1 MLSRLVVGPLLQNRT
16 RVGLSLVAI
25 ALGVSLGYAVQL
37 INRAA
42 IDEFA
47 NAVQTLSG
55 ESDLTVQGSR
65 RGFSEL
71 VYPLLANQSEVA
83 VASPMLSIDGR
94 LDGREDSLR
103 IVGLDMFRAARV
115 QPQLIPDIT
124 DRMDVLRADTVF
136 LSRAAAQ
143 WLDLATG
150 DPIAFQVGTD
160 RIELRIAGML
170 PGAGVGQRLAVV
182 DIATAQHHFRR
193 MGLVNRIELRLRPGV
208 SAESVAQR
216 IQTLLPAGVY
226 VETPQTVSQ
235 TALAMTR
242 AYRVNLNVLALV
254 ALFTGGLLVFSTQ
267 ALSIVQR
274 RSQHALL
281 RVLGVTRRGLVWLL
295 VGEAG
300 LVGLAGSLLGLL
312 LGLLGAQLVL
322 DAFGPDLGAGMFR
335 GVSAQLQIEP
345 LAALSFL
352 FLGVSAAVCGSIVP
366 ALEAARAA
374 PAQALKAGDETR
386 MFERLTSVVPG
397 LLLLLIGAGC
407 ALAPPVAGLP
417 LFGYASIAL
426 LLLGTI
432 ALMPKIATLVF
443 ARVPLPKTSEFALGL
458 AQLRA
463 APGQA
468 MVSLAAIVAA
478 VSLATSI
485 AIMVVSF
492 RTSLENWLEHI
503 LPGDMF
509 VRTSGYGE
517 TPYLSPDVQAR
528 LARVPGVR
536 RLEFLAGQRIRLEA
550 GRPPVTLLA
559 RDIDPRDPGRTLSL
573 VSAVVIP
580 QAEQPPPVWISEIV
594 ADVYGYRVG
603 DVVELPVGDR
613 NVAVTVS
620 GVWRDYA
627 RMQGAVAMTL
637 DTYRDLSGSNHVAD
651 AQLWLDEQVNV
662 DEVRRVLREVLPEPG
677 VEISEPHEL
686 QSESLAIFDRT
697 FAVTYALEAV
707 AIVIGLAGL
716 SASFSA
722 LTLARRREFGML
734 RHIGFSRAQILR
746 MLAFEGLLVS
756 ALGLVVGLLLGW
768 LMSVV
773 LIEVVNRQSFHWSMD
788 AYIPWPGLGL
798 FAISMLLAAMLAA
811 VASAR
816 RAMAGGVARAVRED
830 W

>member
-1 MLSRLVVGPLLQNRT
+1 
-16 RVGLSLVAI
+16 
-25 ALGVSLGYAVQL
+25 
-37 INRAA
+37 
-42 IDEFA
+42 
-47 NAVQTLSG
+47 
-55 ESDLTVQGSR
+55 
-65 RGFSEL
+65 
-71 VYPLLANQSEVA
+71 
-83 VASPMLSIDGR
+83 
-94 LDGREDSLR
+94 
-103 IVGLDMFRAARV
+103 
-115 QPQLIPDIT
+115 
-124 DRMDVLRADTVF
+124 
-136 LSRAAAQ
+136 
-143 WLDLATG
+143 
-150 DPIAFQVGTD
+150 
-160 RIELRIAGML
+160 
-170 PGAGVGQRLAVV
+170 
-182 DIATAQHHFRR
+182 
-193 MGLVNRIELRLRPGV
+193 
-208 SAESVAQR
+208 
-216 IQTLLPAGVY
+216 
-226 VETPQTVSQ
+226 
-235 TALAMTR
+235 
-242 AYRVNLNVLALV
+242 
-254 ALFTGGLLVFSTQ
+254 
-267 ALSIVQR
+267 
-274 RSQHALL
+274 LL
-281 RVLGVTRRGLVWLL
+281 RVLGVTRRGLIWLL
-295 VGEAG
+295 VGEAA
-300 LVGLAGSLLGLL
+300 LVGFAGSLLGLL
-312 LGLLGAQLVL
+312 LGLLGAQLIL
-322 DAFGPDLGAGMFR
+322 NAFGPDLGAGIFR
-335 GVSAQLQIEP
+335 GVSAQLTIEP
-345 LAALSFL
+345 LAALLFM
-352 FLGVSAAVCGSIVP
+352 FLGVAAAVCGSIVP

-386 MFERLTSVVPG
+386 MFERLTSIVPG
-397 LLLLLIGAGC
+397 VSLLVIGAVC

-417 LFGYASIAL
+417 LFGYVSIAL

-432 ALMPKIATLVF
+432 ALMPRIAMLVF
-443 ARVPLPKTSEFALGL
+443 ARVPMPRKSEFALGL

-468 MVSLAAIVAA
+468 MVSLASIVAA

-517 TPYLSPDVQAR
+517 TPYLSPEVQAR

-536 RLEFLAGQRIRLEA
+536 RIEFLAGQRIRLEA

-580 QAEQPPPVWISEIV
+580 IAGQPWPVWISEIV

-603 DVVELPVGDR
+603 DIVELPIGNK

-637 DTYRDLSGSNHVAD
+637 DAYRELSGRDDVAD
-651 AQLWLDEQVNV
+651 AQLWLDEHANV
-662 DEVRRVLREVLPEPG
+662 EQVRRALREALPEQG
-677 VEISEPHEL
+677 VEIREPYEL
-686 QSESLAIFDRT
+686 QSQSLAIFDRT

-734 RHIGFSRAQILR
+734 RHIGFSRAQVLR

-768 LMSVV
+768 VMSVV
-773 LIEVVNRQSFHWSMD
+773 LVDVVNRQSFHWSMD
-788 AYIPWPGLGL
+788 VYLPWSGLGL
-798 FAISMLLAAMLAA
+798 FSISMLLAAMFAA
-811 VASAR
+811 VTSAR
-816 RAMAGGVARAVRED
+816 RAMAGDVVRAVRED